1 MPYFAAAYCGARA
14 LPRTMT
20 VEPMFTMLPWPW
32 SSIRAPNSWTQSIVP
47 LMSTA
52 RTWSID
58 SSVMSRQDICSR
70 ATSPTLFTRTSTP
83 LQPFEGGVGHGLD
96 LLPVD
101 DVGLEQHR
109 SAAFGRHPV
118 GRPLGS
124 LHGAAVVDA
133 DRAGALLGGAYR
145 DLGAEAGA
153 GAGDDDGPALEA
165 ARYGNGCCG
174 HGVSFLSRWL
184 GRSVRVTQTRTR
196 PPSTY
201 RTWPVMKRARSDA
214 RKVTASATSSGRPSR
229 SAGTSDSRLSRLLSL
244 SR

>member
-1 MPYFAAAYCGARA
+1 MHAQHRA
-14 LPRTMT
+14 LDVDRED
-20 VEPMFTMLPWPW
+20 VVDRGLGDV
-32 SSIRAPNSWTQSIVP
+32 APGHLLAGDVADVVHQGVD
-47 LMSTA
+47 A
-52 RTWSID
+52 
-58 SSVMSRQDICSR
+58 VQ
-70 ATSPTLFTRTSTP
+70 LFER
-83 LQPFEGGVGHGLD
+83 GVGHGLD

-109 SAAFGRHPV
+109 GAACRRDPV

-124 LHGAAVVDA
+124 VGGAAVVDA
-133 DRAGALLGGAYR
+133 DRAGALLSGAYR

-153 GAGDDDGPALEA
+153 GAGDDNGPPLEA
-165 ARYGNGCCG
+165 ARYGNGCCR
-174 HGVSFLSRWL
+174 HGMSFLSR
-184 GRSVRVTQTRTR
+184 GQTRTR